1 MSTPFRVAMVG
12 PHPPERSGIAEYTA
26 GLSNLLRDQGLQV
39 DAFTLD
45 DLTRSGVN
53 VVVGR
58 LLDADA
64 IVYQMGNHPAFHGWM
79 LPLMA
84 AAPGIVHLH
93 DLVLHHMAAGV
104 LNDEGRLLN
113 GDYLGLLEKWCSVT
127 DVRSASLALRTG
139 SPVWN
144 REDVVRFPL
153 HQVATKLATEVVVHS
168 QYAADRVTRDFPWLP
183 VTVVPQLYPVVA
195 PHRVRDG
202 LRTIAL
208 LGGGQANRRFD
219 WVVQALAMIDADL
232 DELITLEIAGQVEES
247 VLLQLE
253 ALADLRNVRLVNH
266 GHVDDDQFWKVFERA
281 DLMIALRQPTMGE
294 ASAVVCKAMQA
305 GLPSVVSDHG
315 WYAELPASVKKL
327 APDTECPQALAA
339 LLRQLALDPAA
350 YVAWAEECSDA
361 ARRPALD
368 PYVATEQ
375 YARLLRRHRVVS
387 DFRDQVAD
395 AVVSLKVEIDSPLVE
410 ELHRIDVLSS
420 LRGGRWVNP
429 ALAALKDQ
437 ELDSNA
443 RVVDAT
449 VGPYPYSQP
458 LPEDAFQGHAA
469 VPEQEML
476 VAQPSSMVS
485 LRVELTNNSAYSWF
499 SPLGHALRPFGIY
512 LGHFWIHAETPTAV
526 AEQPRHFIYDA
537 VAPMSSAVYDLTVRA
552 PAVAGDYYLEVD
564 LVQESVCWF
573 KSRGFS
579 PARLLIRVEAAQ

>member
-1 MSTPFRVAMVG
+1 MSTPFRIAMVG

-26 GLSNLLRDQGLQV
+26 GLSDLLRDQGLQV
-39 DAFTLD
+39 DAIAHA
-45 DLTRSGVN
+45 DLVRLGMNNTVH
-53 VVVGR
+53 R
-58 LLDADA
+58 LLGADA

-104 LNDEGRLLN
+104 LNEEGRLLN
-113 GDYLGLLEKWCSVT
+113 GDYFNLLEKWYSGT
-127 DVRSASLALRTG
+127 DIRSAKLALRSG

-168 QYAADRVTRDFPWLP
+168 RYAADQIGKDFPWLP
-183 VTVVPQLYPVVA
+183 VTVVPQLYPTVA
-195 PHRVRDG
+195 QHRIRDN

-208 LGGGQANRRFD
+208 LGGGHTNRRFD
-219 WVVQALAMIDADL
+219 WIVQALSEIDS
-232 DELITLEIAGQVEES
+232 ELNGSITLEIAGQVEAA
-247 VLLQLE
+247 VLDQLE
-253 ALADLRNVRLVNH
+253 SIADLRNVQLINH
-266 GHVDDDQFWKVFERA
+266 GHLDDDQFSKVFERA

-305 GLPSVVSDHG
+305 GLPVIVSDHG
-315 WYAELPASVKKL
+315 WYAELPASVKKV
-327 APDTECPQALAA
+327 APDAECPDALAA
-339 LLRQLALDPAA
+339 LLRQLTRDPATYA
-350 YVAWAEECSDA
+350 AWAEECSDA
-361 ARRPALD
+361 SRRLALD
-368 PYVATEQ
+368 PYAAAEG

-387 DFRDQVAD
+387 DFKDCVAD
-395 AVVSLKVEIDSPLVE
+395 AVASLKVDIDSPLAE

-420 LRGGRWVNP
+420 LRGDRWVNP

-437 ELDSNA
+437 ELDSHA
-443 RVVDAT
+443 RVVGAT
-449 VGPYPYSQP
+449 VGPYPYSEP
-458 LPEDAFQGHAA
+458 LPEEAFQGQAA
-469 VPEQEML
+469 VAEQEVL
-476 VAQPSSMVS
+476 VAEPSSIIS
-485 LRVELTNNSAYSWF
+485 LRVELTNNSEYSWF

-526 AEQPRHFIYDA
+526 AEQPRHFIHDA
-537 VAPMSSAVYDLTVRA
+537 VAPMSSAVHDLTVRA
-552 PAVAGDYYLEVD
+552 PAVAGDYYLEID